1 MKQAAATIKTIDRIS
16 QPIFWALVIALVC
29 FGSVY
34 VYYIQK
40 AVRNVVASNE
50 YREEI
55 ASINSRLS
63 DSEFQYINSVEAVTL
78 DTAHQ
83 LGFASASEKTTFVTR
98 EHRGQNVAIR

>member
-29 FGSVY
+29 LSSVY

-40 AVRNVVASNE
+40 AVRNIVATNQ
-50 YREEI
+50 YRDEI
-55 ASINSRLS
+55 ASINSKLS

-83 LGFASASEKTTFVTR
+83 LGFASASDKTTFVTR
-98 EHRGQNVAIR
+98 EHVGQNVAIR